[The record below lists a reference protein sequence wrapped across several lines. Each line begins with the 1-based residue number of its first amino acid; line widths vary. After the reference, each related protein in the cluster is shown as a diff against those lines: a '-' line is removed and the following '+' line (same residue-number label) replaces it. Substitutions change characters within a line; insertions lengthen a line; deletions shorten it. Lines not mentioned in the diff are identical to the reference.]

1 MELQI
6 ERMRTDALRAYAGNA
21 KEHSQEQVEQIA
33 ESIRQFG
40 FNDPIAVWG
49 KDNTVVEGHGRLA
62 AAKLIGLAEVP
73 VIRLDHLSD
82 EQRRA
87 YTLAHNQLTL
97 NSGYD
102 MDALRAELEAIDSID
117 MAAFDFSFADDD
129 GGEGA
134 EGFSVDDIE
143 VYRSYEREN
152 DTREWFTSNFTFPA
166 KDKEAI
172 TAYLQRNKAR
182 ITEEIVAAAREE
194 AARWAE

>member
-1 MELQI
+1 MDMQI

-21 KEHSQEQVEQIA
+21 KEHPEQQVEQIA
-33 ESIRQFG
+33 RSIEEFG

-49 KDNTVVEGHGRLA
+49 PDNTVVEGHGRLA
-62 AAKLIGLAEVP
+62 AAKRLGMEEVP

-102 MDALRAELEAIDSID
+102 MDALRAELEAIDGID
-117 MAAFDFSFADDD
+117 MDQFDFSFADEQSD
-129 GGEGA
+129 
-134 EGFSVDDIE
+134 GFSVDDISI
-143 VYRSYEREN
+143 YKSYEQEN

-166 KDKEAI
+166 AEKESI
-172 TAYLQRNKAR
+172 MRYLQQNKAR
-182 ITEEIVAAAREE
+182 ITEEIIAAAREE
-194 AARWAE
+194 ASE

>member
-21 KEHSQEQVEQIA
+21 KEHPQEQVEQIA

-49 KDNTVVEGHGRLA
+49 PDNTVVEGHGRLA
-62 AAKLIGLAEVP
+62 AAKLIGIAEVP
-73 VIRLDHLSD
+73 VIRLDHLND

-87 YTLAHNQLTL
+87 YTLAHNQLTM

-102 MDALRAELEAIDSID
+102 MEALRAELEAIDGID

-129 GGEGA
+129 AEDGES
-134 EGFSVDDIE
+134 FSVDDIE
-143 VYRSYEREN
+143 AYRSYEREN
-152 DTREWFTSNFTFPA
+152 DNREWFTSNFTFPA
-166 KDKEAI
+166 AEKDRI
-172 TAYLQRNKAR
+172 MRYLQKNKAR
-182 ITEEIVAAAREE
+182 ITEEIIAAAREE
-194 AARWAE
+194 ASE